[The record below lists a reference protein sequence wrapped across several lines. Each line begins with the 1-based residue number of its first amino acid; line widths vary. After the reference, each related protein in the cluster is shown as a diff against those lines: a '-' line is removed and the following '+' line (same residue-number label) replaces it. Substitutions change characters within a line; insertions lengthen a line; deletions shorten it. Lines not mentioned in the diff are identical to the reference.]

1 MAPRVPNSRSRS
13 RQRRSV
19 QLALPKTAGWGGRRK
34 GSGRKK
40 QPGAG
45 LTHLRRSR
53 FKNAA
58 IHVTLRVRPHV
69 YNLRSRRCFRALAS
83 RAFSVARD
91 RFGMRLCHF
100 GVEGNHLHLIV
111 EAADAAALA
120 KGMHAITIRM
130 ARALNG
136 VMQRRGSVFAD
147 RYHAHV
153 LRTPTEIRNAVRY
166 AVRNH
171 SIHAARAGRP
181 VSHAPDPFSSL
192 GYPALGLFHEGSLT
206 VPAITYLFCRL
217 TAPS

>member
-111 EAADAAALA
+111 EATDAAALS

-153 LRTPTEIRNAVRY
+153 LRTPTELRNAVRY
-166 AVRNH
+166 AVGNH
-171 SIHAARAGRP
+171 AIHARRLGRP
-181 VSHAPDPFSSL
+181 VSYAPDLFSSL
-192 GYPALGLFHEGSLT
+192 GYPALGLFHEGELT
-206 VPAITYLFCRL
+206 VLPVTFLLRKAM
-217 TAPS
+217 AP

>member
-1 MAPRVPNSRSRS
+1 MVPRVPKRRSRS
-13 RQRRSV
+13 RQRRPI
-19 QLALPKTAGWGGRRK
+19 QLDLPKTAGWGGRRK

-45 LTHLRRSR
+45 LTHLRRPR

-83 RAFSVARD
+83 RAFAVARD
-91 RFGMRLCHF
+91 RWGMRLCHF

-111 EAADAAALA
+111 EATDAAALS

-153 LRTPTEIRNAVRY
+153 LRTPTEVRNAVRY
-166 AVRNH
+166 AVGNH
-171 SIHAARAGRP
+171 AVHARRAGRP
-181 VSHAPDPFSSL
+181 ISHAPDLFSSL
-192 GYPALGLFHEGSLT
+192 GYPALGLFHQGSLT
-206 VPAITYLFCRL
+206 VEPVTFLLCRAM
-217 TAPS
+217 AP